1 MFGASAHVYDLVYG
15 LSGKDYAAESAALT
29 DQIRSRSPQ
38 ARTLL
43 DVACGTGG
51 HLVHLRES
59 FDVAGVDLDQAMLR
73 QARERLPGVE
83 LDQADMRHFDL
94 ATTFDA
100 VICLFSSVGYMPDR
114 SGLIEAVGRMA
125 DHLSPGG
132 VLVVDGWVRPDE
144 WIDPGTVDVV
154 SGRKGGQAIAR
165 LIRSERIGDRT
176 VLHLHHLVGTTD
188 SVEHIVERHELT
200 LFSNDDYRAAFAA
213 AGLEVELVDGP
224 MPGRDRYVA
233 IKSD

>member
-1 MFGASAHVYDLVYG
+1 MFGSTAHVYDLIYG
-15 LSGKDYAAESAALT
+15 LTGKDYAAESAEIV
-29 DQIRSRSPQ
+29 DQIRSRSPH

-51 HLVHLRES
+51 HLVHLRAS
-59 FDVAGVDLDQAMLR
+59 FDVTGIDLDEGMLR
-73 QARERLPGVE
+73 QARGRLPGVD
-83 LDQADMRHFDL
+83 LVQADMRHFHL

-114 SGLIEAVGRMA
+114 AGLIDAISRMA

-132 VLVVDGWVRPDE
+132 VLVLDGWVRPDS

-154 SGRKGGQAIAR
+154 SGREGDHAVAR
-165 LIRSERIGDRT
+165 LIRSERVGDKA

-188 SVEHIVERHELT
+188 AVEHIVERHELT
-200 LFSNDDYRAAFAA
+200 LFSDDDYRSAFAA
-213 AGLEVELVDGP
+213 AGLTVELVDGP
-224 MPGRDRYVA
+224 MPGRDRYLGT
-233 IKSD
+233 KPT